1 MKEKPAQRGRL
12 RIIAGVWRGRM
23 IATLP
28 DLTVRPTSDR
38 AREALFNRLA
48 HGFTEDGFDLNGA
61 TVVDLCAGSGA
72 LGLEALS
79 RGAAQ
84 ATFIDQSPPAL
95 ALIREN
101 IATLGAEDRATVISA
116 AAQALPRASRPCD
129 LALIDPPYDQ
139 GLATP
144 ILASLAAQGWLR
156 PGAVVSVET
165 GAHEAFDVPAGY
177 ALRDRR
183 EYGRAAITFLLAG
196 APSA

>member
-1 MKEKPAQRGRL
+1 MTPKPAQRGRL

-28 DLTVRPTSDR
+28 DDSVRPTADR

-48 HGFTEDGFDLNGA
+48 HGFKDDGFDLSGA
-61 TVVDLCAGSGA
+61 TVVDVCAGSGA

-84 ATFIDQSPPAL
+84 ATFIDQAMPAL

-101 IATLGAEDRATVISA
+101 IATLGAEDRASVISA
-116 AAQALPRASRPCD
+116 AAQALPRPSRPCD
-129 LALIDPPYDQ
+129 LAFLDPPYDK

-144 ILASLAAQGWLR
+144 ILASLAVQGWLR

-165 GAHEAFDVPAGY
+165 GADEVFDLPQGY
-177 ALRDRR
+177 TLRDRR
-183 EYGRAAITFLLAG
+183 DYGRAAITFLLKT
-196 APSA
+196 

>member
-48 HGFTEDGFDLNGA
+48 HGFKDDGFELSGT
-61 TVVDLCAGSGA
+61 TVVDICAGSGA

-84 ATFIDQSPPAL
+84 ATFIDQAMPAL
-95 ALIREN
+95 SLIREN

-116 AAQALPRASRPCD
+116 VAQALPRASRPCD
-129 LALIDPPYDQ
+129 LALIDPPYDK

-165 GAHEAFDVPAGY
+165 GTDEGFDVPPGY

-183 EYGRAAITFLLAG
+183 DYGRAAITFLLAQ
-196 APSA
+196 ATSA